1 MPQVES
7 QDKGLVS
14 SSSLVKKS
22 KGLEIDTI
30 LTPLLSK
37 KEAMSQY
44 TRIEV
49 AQAMKE
55 TGLVPLFFHRDIEI
69 SKKVLKACY
78 EGGARLMEFTARG
91 DFAHEVFGALTKY
104 AIEELPGMIMGVGSV
119 TDAAQASLYMSL
131 GANFVV
137 TPVLREDIAM
147 VCNRRKVLW
156 SPGCGTLIEITK
168 AEELGCE
175 IVKLFP
181 GDIYGSQFVK
191 GIKGPQP
198 WTSIMP
204 TGGVSPTEEN
214 LKGWFDAGVTC
225 VGMGS
230 KLISR
235 EIIAT
240 KDYKKLEQDVRK
252 TLDIIKEVRNY

>member
-1 MPQVES
+1 MAQFS
-7 QDKGLVS
+7 
-14 SSSLVKKS
+14 
-22 KGLEIDTI
+22 
-30 LTPLLSK
+30 
-37 KEAMSQY
+37 
-44 TRIEV
+44 RIEV
-49 AQAMKE
+49 ATTMKE
-55 TGLVPLFFHRDIEI
+55 VGMIPLFFNNDIEL

-78 EGGARLMEFTARG
+78 DGGAKLLEFTARG
-91 DFAHEVFGALTKY
+91 DFAHEVFGDLIKY
-104 AIEELPGMIMGVGSV
+104 TVKELPGMIMGVGSV
-119 TDAAQASLYMSL
+119 SDAAQASLFMSL

-137 TPVLREDIAM
+137 TPLLREDIAT

-156 SPGCGTLIEITK
+156 SAGCGSLTEIAR

-181 GDIYGSQFVK
+181 GDIYGPQFVK
-191 GIKGPQP
+191 SVKGPQP

-230 KLISR
+230 KLIS
-235 EIIAT
+235 
-240 KDYKKLEQDVRK
+240 KDILANEDFAKLEMNVRK
-252 TLDIIKEVRNY
+252 VLAIIKSLRS